1 MEWPWS
7 NILDDSWTLETDP
20 EEKETSGE
28 SLTEIEH
35 KLYVNFRFQELV
47 AEHEKNSNV

>member
-47 AEHEKNSNV
+47 DEHEKNWNV